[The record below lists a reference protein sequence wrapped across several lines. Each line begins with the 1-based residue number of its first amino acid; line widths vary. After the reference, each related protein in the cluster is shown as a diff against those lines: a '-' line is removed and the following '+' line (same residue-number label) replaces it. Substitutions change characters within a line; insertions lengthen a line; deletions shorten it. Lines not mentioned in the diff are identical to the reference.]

1 MDAKKL
7 IERMT
12 IEEKAEQLTQ
22 VNSSLL
28 NEKSTADITGP
39 LLRLGLTA
47 NQISGIG
54 SALNFSRVSDVKE
67 IQENHLK
74 TDRHAIPLLF
84 MQDVIHGCC
93 TIYPIPLAMGAAFSP
108 ELIKECSAMAA
119 RECVENG
126 INVVFSP
133 AVDMV
138 RDARWGRVAE
148 STGEDVY
155 LNSLYAKAQ
164 VEGYH
169 TQNVAV
175 CVKHFAAY
183 GAAEA
188 GRDYNTVDMS
198 EITLREYYLPAYK
211 AALDA
216 GADMVMTSFNLLNG
230 VPAAANKKLV
240 KGILRDEWGFDGVVI
255 SDYASFDEMMVHG
268 IAENGFECAYK
279 AMEATGDI
287 EMVSLNYIR
296 YLKELVGSGKINVEQ
311 VNKAVERVLA
321 LKQKLGLFDD
331 PYINTKP
338 KKKTLCKEHR
348 AIAEK
353 AAVKSAVLL
362 KNDGVLPLSDSA
374 KKIAVIGPF
383 ADSGDIIGCWHCYGN
398 IKDAVTVATGI
409 RSLFPS
415 ATVQVEEGV
424 GFEIGAQIDG
434 EKLRS
439 AINLA
444 KESEAV
450 ILAIGEPSSDSG
462 ESASKLNLDLSD
474 GQYELVKSVVAA
486 NKNTAVLLFSG
497 RPLTVKRFID
507 IAPAVLL
514 MWHPGTEG
522 GTAAAKLLFGKCC
535 PEGKLPMS
543 FPMSVGQCPIYYNR
557 YNTGRPRANNDIRSP
572 YTSSY
577 IDGSNL
583 PLFPFGYG
591 LSYTQFRY
599 SDIKLSND
607 KLNYG
612 DEIIVSVEV
621 KNVGKRSGVETV
633 QLYIQDVA
641 ACVARPLRELKG
653 FKKVWLASGESQTVE
668 FAVDSAM
675 LEFYNE
681 DNIKTAEKG
690 RFRVFVGTDSDTLNY
705 AEFELL

>member
-1 MDAKKL
+1 MDVKKL

-28 NEKSTADITGP
+28 NEKSIADITGP
-39 LLRLGLTA
+39 LLGLGLTV

-54 SALNFSRVSDVKE
+54 STLNFSRVSDVKE

-74 TDRHAIPLLF
+74 IDKHSIPLLF

-93 TIYPIPLAMGAAFSP
+93 TVYPIPLAMGAAFSP

-133 AVDMV
+133 MVDLV

-155 LNSLYAKAQ
+155 LNCLYAKAQ

-188 GRDYNTVDMS
+188 GRDYNTVDIS
-198 EITLREYYLPAYK
+198 ERTLYEYYLPAYK

-230 VPAAANKKLV
+230 IPTAANKKLV
-240 KGILRDEWGFDGVVI
+240 KGILRDEWNFDGVVI

-268 IAENGFECAYK
+268 IAENDYECAYK

-287 EMVSLNYIR
+287 EMVSLNYICC
-296 YLKELVGSGKINVEQ
+296 LKELVERGKINMEQ
-311 VNKAVERVLA
+311 VNKAVERVLV

-338 KKKTLCKEHR
+338 NGKTLCKEHR

-353 AAVKSAVLL
+353 AAEKSAVLL
-362 KNDGVLPLSDSA
+362 KNDGVLPFSDSV
-374 KKIAVIGPF
+374 KKIAVIGSF
-383 ADSGDIIGCWHCYGN
+383 ADTGDIIGCWHCYGN
-398 IKDAVTVATGI
+398 IKDTVTVATGI

-415 ATVQVEEGV
+415 ATVRVEEGV

-434 EKLRS
+434 KKLKS
-439 AINLA
+439 AVNLA

-462 ESASKLNLDLSD
+462 EGASKLNLDLSD

-486 NKNTAVLLFSG
+486 NKNTAVLIFSG
-497 RPLTVKRFID
+497 RPLTIKRFID

-557 YNTGRPRANNDIRSP
+557 YNTGRPRTNNDIRSP
-572 YTSSY
+572 HTSSY

-591 LSYTQFRY
+591 LSYTQFQY
-599 SDIKLSND
+599 SKIKLSNNR
-607 KLNYG
+607 LNYG
-612 DEIIVSVEV
+612 DKITVSVEV

-633 QLYIQDVA
+633 QLYIQDLVA
-641 ACVARPLRELKG
+641 SVARPLRELKG
-653 FKKVWLASGESQTVE
+653 FKKVSLASGESQTVE

-681 DNIKTAEKG
+681 DIIKTAEKG
-690 RFRVFVGTDSDTLNY
+690 KFRVFVGTDSDTQNY
-705 AEFELL
+705 AEFELI